1 VLVLGWLEAAQQV
14 LAAGSSS
21 QELQV
26 LLTVAD
32 QQGQPR

>member
-1 VLVLGWLEAAQQV
+1 VIVLGWLEAAKQV
-14 LAAGSSS
+14 LAAGGTA

-32 QQGQPR
+32 RHGQPG